1 MPPKTRSLRTQIY
14 WGYGAS
20 LGIAVVGTIIGLLL
34 GDYYHSQAREELR
47 TAHWEGKTLNS
58 LLLKS
63 RDFQPE
69 REFIPVLRHPNRLAE
84 AIQNFD
90 HRSQSLMGL
99 IETLQQHPELQQ
111 EQRLQSFLLVY
122 QNVAQ
127 TYIHHQQNILKEID
141 LNLTDRSEVL
151 AIEDTLTH
159 FADSSLA
166 LRFFRYS
173 EEIRVFIQNS
183 QEHIEQ
189 AELALT
195 EANTLR
201 TKVILF
207 SLFCS
212 ILIAAL
218 LARYTSRALVRPIQ
232 AVSDVA
238 YQVAKTGDAE
248 LRAPVMTE
256 DEVGVLARSLNQ
268 LIQWI
273 QDYTQDLKEAQAQL
287 IQTEKMSSLGQM
299 VAGIAHEIN
308 NPVNFIYGNLSHI
321 EEYSDT
327 LLGLIELYQKEYPKV
342 NNELA
347 EQIEDSDLE
356 FMREDL
362 PAILHSMRMGSERI
376 RQIVLSLRNFS
387 RLDDSSQK
395 AVDLHEGIDST
406 LILLNN
412 RIKKEIEIV
421 KDYGELPPVPCYPA
435 QLNQVF
441 MNLLSNAID
450 ALSDNKSNPQKQIKI
465 HTEASEDSAKI
476 TIADNGVGIPETIR
490 SKLFDP
496 FFTTKPIG
504 KGTGLGLAIS
514 YKIMEKHDGKI
525 QVDSTPGEGTAF
537 TLILPLHPNRSGKPV
552 SGKA

>member
-1 MPPKTRSLRTQIY
+1 MPPKARSFRTQIY
-14 WGYGAS
+14 WGYGVS
-20 LGIAVVGTIIGLLL
+20 LGIAVIGTLIGLLL
-34 GDYYHSQAREELR
+34 GDYYHRQAREEL
-47 TAHWEGKTLNS
+47 TLAHWEGKMLNS
-58 LLLKS
+58 LFLKS

-69 REFIPVLRHPNRLAE
+69 REFIPVLRHPNRLAQAME
-84 AIQNFD
+84 NFD
-90 HRSQSLMGL
+90 YRSQYLMDL
-99 IETLQQHPELQQ
+99 IQTLQQHPELQEKQ
-111 EQRLQSFLLVY
+111 QLQSFLLLY

-127 TYIHHQQNILKEID
+127 TYIHHQQNILNQID
-141 LNLTDRSEVL
+141 LNINNRSEVL
-151 AIEDTLTH
+151 QTEDTLTH
-159 FADSSLA
+159 FADSSIA
-166 LRFFRYS
+166 LRFFRFS
-173 EEIRVFIQNS
+173 EEIRFFIENS
-183 QEHIEQ
+183 QEHIEE
-189 AELALT
+189 AELALE

-212 ILIAAL
+212 IIISAL
-218 LARYTSRALVRPIQ
+218 LAQYTSRALVRPIQ

-273 QDYTQDLKEAQAQL
+273 QDYTRDLKEAQAKL

-321 EEYSDT
+321 EEYSET
-327 LLGLIELYQKEYPKV
+327 LLELIELYQKEYPKV
-342 NNELA
+342 NHELA

-362 PAILHSMRMGSERI
+362 PAILQSMRMGSERI

-387 RLDDSSQK
+387 RLDDSSKK
-395 AVDLHEGIDST
+395 AVNIHEGIDST
-406 LILLNN
+406 LVLLNN
-412 RIKKEIEIV
+412 RIKKEIEII
-421 KDYGELPPVPCYPA
+421 KDYGKLPDVPCYPA

-450 ALSDNKSNPQKQIKI
+450 ALSENKTQPYKQIKI
-465 HTEASEDSAKI
+465 HTEALENLVKI
-476 TIADNGVGIPETIR
+476 TIADNGVGIPESIR

-514 YKIMEKHDGKI
+514 YKIIEKHEGKI
-525 QVDSTPGEGTAF
+525 KVDSTPGEGTAF
-537 TLILPLHPNRSGKPV
+537 TLILPLNSCNPYS
-552 SGKA
+552 